1 MIRHITRRARQSG
14 SGRAALAATA
24 LGVLVAS
31 PFGAS
36 AQEAV
41 TFGTNWLAQAE
52 HGGFYQAVADGT
64 YAACG
69 LDVTI
74 VPGGPQVNNRA
85 LMLAGKIDFH
95 MGGNMLQAFYAQ
107 REGIPVVVVAAM
119 FQKEPQVILTHPG
132 KYDSWESLA
141 GTAPLLI
148 GDNGF
153 NSYYQWMI
161 SEYGFTVEQ
170 RRPYTFNPAPF
181 LADETSGQQGYVTS
195 EPFAI
200 EREGGFMPDIFL
212 IADQGFSTYS
222 TTIETM
228 ADTIAGRPEAVQCFV
243 DGSILGW
250 VNYLYGDNSAA
261 NDLIQKDNP
270 EMTDEQIA
278 FSIEKMKEYGIVDS
292 GETLT
297 LGIGAM
303 TDARNADF
311 YEKMVAA
318 GVIEGG
324 LDIAQSYT
332 LDFVNKGVGLE
343 LKTTLTGN

>member
-1 MIRHITRRARQSG
+1 MDIHMGQKFRLRHAVFATMV
-14 SGRAALAATA
+14 AAVGTVGLGNAT
-24 LGVLVAS
+24 
-31 PFGAS
+31 AS

-69 LDVTI
+69 LDVSI

-107 REGIPVVVVAAM
+107 NEGIPVMVVAAM

-132 KYDSWESLA
+132 KYDSFESLA

-153 NSYYQWMI
+153 ASYYQYMI

-200 EREGGFMPDIFL
+200 EREGGFAPDIFL
-212 IADQGFSTYS
+212 IADYGFSTYS
-222 TTIETM
+222 TTIEAM
-228 ADTIAGRPEAVQCFV
+228 ADTVANRPDVVTCFV
-243 DGSILGW
+243 EASTIGW

-261 NDLIQKDNP
+261 NAMIQKDNP

-278 FSIEKMKEYGIVDS
+278 FSIAKLKEYGIVDS
-292 GETLT
+292 SDTLT

-303 TDARNADF
+303 TDARNQDF
-311 YEKMVAA
+311 YDKMVKA
-318 GVIEGG
+318 GVIDAG
-324 LDIAQSYT
+324 LDIGASYT
-332 LDFVNKGVGLE
+332 LDFINKGIGLD
-343 LKTTLTGN
+343 LKKELTGN